1 MEAGPQLEMQPAESK
16 PPDWSAFKSN
26 NRIPGTN
33 RCTCMQFKER
43 LTMVDFSVFV
53 GISSVQSAGYSKEY
67 RAGSA
72 TLLSFFCP

>member
-1 MEAGPQLEMQPAESK
+1 
-16 PPDWSAFKSN
+16 
-26 NRIPGTN
+26 
-33 RCTCMQFKER
+33 
-43 LTMVDFSVFV
+43 MVDFSVFV